1 MRYRSVST
9 ALYSSSYL
17 EKRARNLDGE
27 RDYWSI
33 SEVLARLRDEFPDV
47 TISKIRFLESKG
59 LLDLERTPSGYRK
72 FYQHDVERLKAVLLI
87 QKETFMP
94 LKVIRDRLGDR
105 DNESKPSQTLMFEP
119 AVPES
124 LNDLEN
130 AKEFTGEELDDSVSD
145 LSDTSAGPERGDLGD
160 EVEVEGV
167 PESISRLSSA
177 VRASV
182 KKLHSAGSHQPILGS
197 NANLDPAIQIA
208 NQAATK
214 DLSDD
219 LASSEDNSAS
229 APRSSG
235 SVRRSVPAAVV
246 NPTSATQ
253 VGDKKVAER
262 RTRQPEIQ
270 KRSNPSLPADSQP
283 KEPVPAV
290 QNADGSVD
298 FTVEE
303 ITKLTGARIAEIA
316 EMVEF
321 GLISGHSE
329 FGETIYTSEELALIR
344 IVLRF
349 RSFGIEARHLRLYK
363 TSAEREFGF
372 LEQVVAPIF
381 KKRNPVA
388 SEQAKQILLEL
399 RSLGGTMREA
409 FLSKELSKYLG

>member
-1 MRYRSVST
+1 M
-9 ALYSSSYL
+9 
-17 EKRARNLDGE
+17 EGE

-94 LKVIRDRLGDR
+94 LKVIRDHLGDR
-105 DNESKPSQTLMFEP
+105 DGEPRPSQTLMFEP
-119 AVPES
+119 P
-124 LNDLEN
+124 LD
-130 AKEFTGEELDDSVSD
+130 ELQGDPGSEIGSVS
-145 LSDTSAGPERGDLGD
+145 SDQEPGLIRESREISPDNSD
-160 EVEVEGV
+160 SEVELEQV
-167 PESISRLSSA
+167 PESITRLSSA

-182 KKLHSAGSHQPILGS
+182 SKLHTAEMSP
-197 NANLDPAIQIA
+197 PEIA
-208 NQAATK
+208 NSEGAKESTK
-214 DLSDD
+214 AEVDKDRIGDLSTDHKESGHSGAMAPD
-219 LASSEDNSAS
+219 SPGRADRSA
-229 APRSSG
+229 RLGIVG
-235 SVRRSVPAAVV
+235 STPSTQPAGRKITERRS
-246 NPTSATQ
+246 
-253 VGDKKVAER
+253 
-262 RTRQPEIQ
+262 RQPEGPT
-270 KRSNPSLPADSQP
+270 RSHAKSAPDVQIEDSENTEQ
-283 KEPVPAV
+283 VTG
-290 QNADGSVD
+290 QQGD

-321 GLISGHSE
+321 GLISGHNE
-329 FGETIYTSEELALIR
+329 FGETVYSSEELALIR

-388 SEQAKQILLEL
+388 TEQAKQILLEL

>member
-1 MRYRSVST
+1 MD
-9 ALYSSSYL
+9 A
-17 EKRARNLDGE
+17 E

-94 LKVIRDRLGDR
+94 LKVIRDHLGDR
-105 DNESKPSQTLMFEP
+105 DSESRPSQTLMFEP
-119 AVPES
+119 PVLEM
-124 LNDLEN
+124 LHDLSN
-130 AKEFTGEELDDSVSD
+130 AKDFIGEELEDSASVLSELSAGTEQGD
-145 LSDTSAGPERGDLGD
+145 LSD
-160 EVEVEGV
+160 EVEAEGV

-177 VRASV
+177 ARASV
-182 KKLHSAGSHQPILGS
+182 KKLHTAGSRQPSMGS
-197 NANLDPAIQIA
+197 SATLDPVKHLG
-208 NQAATK
+208 NQSASRDSSDEVVSTENLSATAPRDSGTVK
-214 DLSDD
+214 RSIP
-219 LASSEDNSAS
+219 ASVDNS
-229 APRSSG
+229 SS
-235 SVRRSVPAAVV
+235 V
-246 NPTSATQ
+246 TQ
-253 VGDKKVAER
+253 AGDKKVAELSDGR
-262 RTRQPEIQ
+262 PEIG
-270 KRSNPSLPADSQP
+270 KRSVSSQP
-283 KEPVPAV
+283 AFSKLEEPMPAE
-290 QNADGSVD
+290 QSADGRVD

-329 FGETIYTSEELALIR
+329 FGEIVYTSEELTLIR

>member
-1 MRYRSVST
+1 M
-9 ALYSSSYL
+9 
-17 EKRARNLDGE
+17 EGE

-94 LKVIRDRLGDR
+94 LKVIRDHLGDR
-105 DNESKPSQTLMFEP
+105 DGEARPSQTLMFEP
-119 AVPES
+119 TVDEPH
-124 LNDLEN
+124 N
-130 AKEFTGEELDDSVSD
+130 DSVSEVE
-145 LSDTSAGPERGDLGD
+145 SISGGDLPGPTEESSAPSTD
-160 EVEVEGV
+160 NSNGGVELDQV
-167 PESISRLSSA
+167 PESITRLSSA

-182 KKLHSAGSHQPILGS
+182 KKLHSAEVSRPGIVTSEELKGLTEGEVDQDRIGELSADRQGSENSDAVTTAKPGREDRSARQGIVGS
-197 NANLDPAIQIA
+197 RPPTQSGDRKFTERQI
-208 NQAATK
+208 
-214 DLSDD
+214 
-219 LASSEDNSAS
+219 
-229 APRSSG
+229 
-235 SVRRSVPAAVV
+235 
-246 NPTSATQ
+246 
-253 VGDKKVAER
+253 
-262 RTRQPEIQ
+262 RQPEGP
-270 KRSNPSLPADSQP
+270 KRSHAAQAAD
-283 KEPVPAV
+283 V
-290 QNADGSVD
+290 QHEGSDLTGHVTDGQAD

-321 GLISGHSE
+321 GLISGHNE
-329 FGETIYTSEELALIR
+329 FGETVYSSEELALIR

-388 SEQAKQILLEL
+388 TEQAKQILLEL

>member
-1 MRYRSVST
+1 M
-9 ALYSSSYL
+9 
-17 EKRARNLDGE
+17 DGE

-94 LKVIRDRLGDR
+94 LKVIRDHLGDR
-105 DNESKPSQTLMFEP
+105 ENESKPSQTLMFEP
-119 AVPES
+119 PM
-124 LNDLEN
+124 LEN
-130 AKEFTGEELDDSVSD
+130 LDDLDNAGEFADDELDDTTSG
-145 LSDTSAGPERGDLGD
+145 LSDIAEGPEQVDLRD
-160 EVEVEGV
+160 EVETERV

-182 KKLHSAGSHQPILGS
+182 KKLHSAGSIQS
-197 NANLDPAIQIA
+197 NLASGAFIDPAIQTGSQPTA
-208 NQAATK
+208 K
-214 DLSDD
+214 DLSGDR
-219 LASSEDNSAS
+219 ASSEDNNAT
-229 APRSSG
+229 AAKFSG
-235 SVRRSVPAAVV
+235 SAKRSVPPSTVKST
-246 NPTSATQ
+246 PATL
-253 VGDKKVAER
+253 VGDKKSAER
-262 RTRQPEIQ
+262 RNSQSEIQ
-270 KRSNPSLPADSQP
+270 KRSNPTQLADSQL
-283 KEPVPAV
+283 KEPVPSE
-290 QNADGSVD
+290 QNADGRVD

>member
-1 MRYRSVST
+1 
-9 ALYSSSYL
+9 
-17 EKRARNLDGE
+17 LDGE

-94 LKVIRDRLGDR
+94 LKVIRDHLGDR
-105 DNESKPSQTLMFEP
+105 DSESKPSQTLMFEP
-119 AVPES
+119 AVPEN
-124 LNDLEN
+124 LDDLEN
-130 AKEFTGEELDDSVSD
+130 AKEFAGEELDDSVSD
-145 LSDTSAGPERGDLGD
+145 LSDTSTGPEQGDLRD
-160 EVEVEGV
+160 EVEAEGV

-182 KKLHSAGSHQPILGS
+182 KKLHSTGSRQPNLGS
-197 NANLDPAIQIA
+197 NAILDPAIQT
-208 NQAATK
+208 ATR
-214 DLSDD
+214 DLSGD
-219 LASSEDNSAS
+219 LSYSEDNSAT
-229 APRSSG
+229 APGSLG
-235 SVRRSVPAAVV
+235 SVKRSVPAGAV
-246 NPTSATQ
+246 NPTSATL

-262 RTRQPEIQ
+262 RTRQPEVQ
-270 KRSNPSLPADSQP
+270 KRSNSSQP
-283 KEPVPAV
+283 ASSHHIEPVPAE
-290 QNADGSVD
+290 QNADGRVD